1 VTLAPPLVGALHERA
16 TEPLPAV
23 AVFNTGGFVVV
34 YELHALIALH
44 APAVPLAFTALA
56 RYWYRTPPTAWSY
69 VSEAVPVDPVRTT
82 PVPSRVTSNSHVEA
96 PDPPDHVAVYPVPV
110 TTIAPSVG
118 VPGPVVALVV
128 VQLALSPLLLSAVT
142 T

>member
-1 VTLAPPLVGALHERA
+1 MTLAPPLVGALQASA
-16 TEPLPAV
+16 TDPLPAV
-23 AVFNTGGFVVV
+23 AVLRTGGFVVV

-56 RYWYRTPPTAWSY
+56 RYWYRTPPTESSY
-69 VSEAVPVDPVRTT
+69 VKVAEFVEPVRTT

-96 PDPPDHVAVYPVPV
+96 PTPPDQVAVYPVPV
-110 TTIAPSVG
+110 TTIEPSVE
-118 VPGPVVALVV
+118 VPGPVVALTA
-128 VQLALSPLLLSAVT
+128 VQLSLSPLLLSAVT